1 MFTDH
6 SFNFSAWLPRRLI
19 HSDSHVDLEVTLQ
32 AKYLFQNHS
41 VLWYVDP

>member
-6 SFNFSAWLPRRLI
+6 SLTSRASEAADPF
-19 HSDSHVDLEVTLQ
+19 HSHVDLEVTLQ